1 MYPNRFHE
9 RRALDK
15 KSFPI
20 PVNEAERLEELISYK
35 VLDTGSERVF
45 DDVVM
50 LAQSLFG
57 VATSTVSLIDDDRQ
71 WFKARAGLEVEETE
85 RSAAFCGHAILQE
98 AVMVVPDAR
107 ADGRFAENPLVTGVP
122 HIRFYAGAPL
132 TTPGGFNIGTLCI
145 FDPSP
150 RPDGLSRQEV
160 SHLSMLAGM
169 VMERL
174 IARRLRLERQQES
187 QQVRSV
193 AGRLSTAA
201 YQLEV
206 QAKDLSA
213 LATDG
218 ALRSD
223 AAGQG
228 VRQLVSMAA
237 EVETILTGVTGNIDH
252 VADDAESMRRIVAGL
267 GGHLEGIGAVASE
280 ISSIASQTRLL
291 SLNASIEAA
300 RAGDTGRGFAVVANE
315 VRQLAGLTADAT
327 DHIKSELRAIEDTV
341 ARVVERCDILAGRVV
356 AMQTGSARIKATAE
370 LQATTRIHVGE
381 EVDDAVSAVRQIG
394 VSAKLVD
401 GHSEAVLSEVVVLR
415 DHADSLMQRYVEVS
429 SG

>member
-1 MYPNRFHE
+1 MYSYRFHA
-9 RRALDK
+9 RQPLDTE
-15 KSFPI
+15 SFPI
-20 PVNEAERLEELISYK
+20 PVNEAERQAELLAYK
-35 VLDTGSERVF
+35 VLDTASERVF
-45 DDVVM
+45 DDVVR
-50 LAQSLFG
+50 LTQSLFG

-85 RSAAFCGHAILQE
+85 RSAAFCGHAILQN

-107 ADGRFAENPLVTGVP
+107 ADDRFAENPLVTGPP

-132 TTPGGFNIGTLCI
+132 TTPAGLNIGTLCI
-145 FDPSP
+145 FDPKP
-150 RPDGLSRQEV
+150 RPDGFSRQEA

-193 AGRLSTAA
+193 AGRLNTAA
-201 YQLEV
+201 SQLEL
-206 QAKDLSA
+206 QAKDMSA

-252 VADDAESMRRIVAGL
+252 VSDDADSMRTIVDGL

-300 RAGDTGRGFAVVANE
+300 RAGDSGRGFAVVANE
-315 VRQLAGLTADAT
+315 VRQLAGLTAAAT
-327 DHIKSELRAIEDTV
+327 DHIQSELRAIEDTV

-356 AMQTGSARIKATAE
+356 AMQTDSSRIRATAE
-370 LQATTRIHVGE
+370 LQAATRIHVGE

-415 DHADSLMQRYVEVS
+415 NHADSLMQRYLEAS
-429 SG
+429 Y

>member
-1 MYPNRFHE
+1 M
-9 RRALDK
+9 DK
-15 KSFPI
+15 RSFPI
-20 PVNEAERLEELISYK
+20 PANEAERLVELLAYK
-35 VLDTGSERVF
+35 VLDTGSERAF
-45 DDVVM
+45 DDVVT

-71 WFKARAGLEVEETE
+71 WFKARAGLGVEETE
-85 RSAAFCGHAILQE
+85 RSAAFCGHAILQD
-98 AVMVVPDAR
+98 AVMVIPDAR
-107 ADGRFAENPLVTGVP
+107 ADGRFAENPLVTGAP

-132 TTPGGFNIGTLCI
+132 TTPAGFNIGTLCI
-145 FDPSP
+145 FDPKP

-201 YQLEV
+201 HQLEL

-252 VADDAESMRRIVAGL
+252 VADDAESMLTIVAGL
-267 GGHLEGIGAVASE
+267 GTHLEGIGAVASE

-300 RAGDTGRGFAVVANE
+300 RAGESGRGFAVVANE

-327 DHIKSELRAIEDTV
+327 DHIQSELRAIEDTV
-341 ARVVERCDILAGRVV
+341 ARVVVRCDILAGRVV
-356 AMQTGSARIKATAE
+356 AMQTGSGRIKATAE

-429 SG
+429 SD

>member
-1 MYPNRFHE
+1 MDTE
-9 RRALDK
+9 
-15 KSFPI
+15 SFPI
-20 PVNEAERLEELISYK
+20 PVNEAERQAELLAYK
-35 VLDTGSERVF
+35 VLDTASERVF
-45 DDVVM
+45 DDVVR
-50 LAQSLFG
+50 LTQSLFG

-85 RSAAFCGHAILQE
+85 RSAAFCGHAILQN

-107 ADGRFAENPLVTGVP
+107 ADGRFAENPLVTGPP

-132 TTPGGFNIGTLCI
+132 TTPAGLNIGTLCI
-145 FDPSP
+145 FDPKP
-150 RPDGLSRQEV
+150 RPDGFSRQEA

-193 AGRLSTAA
+193 AGRLNTAA
-201 YQLEV
+201 SQLEL
-206 QAKDLSA
+206 QAKDMSA

-252 VADDAESMRRIVAGL
+252 VSGDADSMRTIVDGL

-300 RAGDTGRGFAVVANE
+300 RAGDSGRGFAVVANE
-315 VRQLAGLTADAT
+315 VRQLAGLTAAAT
-327 DHIKSELRAIEDTV
+327 DHILSELRAIEDTV

-356 AMQTGSARIKATAE
+356 AMQTDSSRIRATAE
-370 LQATTRIHVGE
+370 LQAATRIHVGE

-415 DHADSLMQRYVEVS
+415 NHADSLMQRYLAAS
-429 SG
+429 Y

>member
-1 MYPNRFHE
+1 ME
-9 RRALDK
+9 Q

-20 PVNEAERLEELISYK
+20 PANETERLAELIAYK
-35 VLDTGSERVF
+35 VLDTESERVF
-45 DDVVM
+45 DDVVR
-50 LAQSLFG
+50 LAKSLFG
-57 VATSTVSLIDDDRQ
+57 VATSTVSLIDHDRQ
-71 WFKARAGLEVEETE
+71 WFKARAGLEVEETD
-85 RSAAFCGHAILQE
+85 RGAAFCGHAILQN

-107 ADGRFAENPLVTGVP
+107 ADRRFSDNPLVTGPP

-132 TTPGGFNIGTLCI
+132 TTPAGFNIGTLCI
-145 FDPSP
+145 FDSQP
-150 RPDGLSRQEV
+150 RPDGFSRQEAF
-160 SHLSMLAGM
+160 HLSMLAGM

-201 YQLEV
+201 TQLEQ
-206 QAKDLSA
+206 QAKDLAA

-237 EVETILTGVTGNIDH
+237 EVETILTGVTGTIDH
-252 VADDAESMRRIVAGL
+252 VADDAESMRTAVAGL

-280 ISSIASQTRLL
+280 IASIASQTRLL

-300 RAGDTGRGFAVVANE
+300 RTGDSGRGFAVVANE

-327 DHIKSELRAIEDTV
+327 SHIQSELRAIEGTV

-356 AMQTGSARIKATAE
+356 SMQTGSGRIKATAE
-370 LQATTRIHVGE
+370 LQAATRVHVGE
-381 EVDDAVSAVRQIG
+381 EVDDAVSVVRQIG

-401 GHSEAVLSEVVVLR
+401 GHSDAVLSEVVVLR
-415 DHADSLMQRYVEVS
+415 HHADSLMQRYSQAS